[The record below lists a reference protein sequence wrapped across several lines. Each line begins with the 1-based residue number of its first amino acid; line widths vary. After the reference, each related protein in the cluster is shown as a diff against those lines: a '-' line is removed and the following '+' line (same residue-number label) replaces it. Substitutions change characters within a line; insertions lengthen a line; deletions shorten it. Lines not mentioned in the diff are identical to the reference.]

1 MRWNI
6 KYSGKSSFSTFG
18 ASKYFCFCLSDTQ
31 NAPLDAVLDHVAR
44 HELDATL
51 EVLGELV
58 LGPVQVPD
66 ESLESV
72 QLPEEVLR
80 RPGAVTA
87 MDPNIHTNTDKHTGQ
102 RTKVTL
108 LGRGGVGG
116 IMWQVQRRMLFL
128 HT

>member
-1 MRWNI
+1 M
-6 KYSGKSSFSTFG
+6 FSIHSQRFG
-18 ASKYFCFCLSDTQ
+18 ASKYFCFRQSVFLSCTDTQ
-31 NAPLDAVLDHVAR
+31 TNAPLDAVLDHVAR

-51 EVLGELV
+51 QVFGELL

-66 ESLESV
+66 ECLEGV

-87 MDPNIHTNTDKHTGQ
+87 INPNTHTYRLVDKGHSAGE
-102 RTKVTL
+102 REWGWVVL
-108 LGRGGVGG
+108 
-116 IMWQVQRRMLFL
+116 WQVQRRMLFL